1 MLLKMSGRPKE
12 MVKGSILMTDNPT
25 PTVGMDAPSV
35 QSYLTLLQGVINRM
49 ASNCTGCKTWCITL
63 VSATIVIIADK
74 GKPNYVW
81 IALVPLALF
90 LFLDSYYLGLE
101 RRFRTLY
108 NDFVHK
114 LHAGT
119 ATTNDVY
126 NLTPSGGFSVT
137 VWSTANSCISLSI
150 WSFYGLLAAML
161 IIVRLWI
168 LPRP

>member
-1 MLLKMSGRPKE
+1 MSE
-12 MVKGSILMTDNPT
+12 VNLNSSAVKC
-25 PTVGMDAPSV
+25 
-35 QSYLTLLQGVINRM
+35 YLTLLQGVINRM

-90 LFLDSYYLGLE
+90 FFLDAYYLGLE
-101 RRFRTLY
+101 HRFRTLY

-126 NLTPSGGFSVT
+126 NLTPSGGFYVT
-137 VWSTANSCISLSI
+137 VLSTANSCRSLSI
-150 WSFYGLLAAML
+150 WPFYGLLAAML
-161 IIVRLWI
+161 VAVHTWI
-168 LPRP
+168 LSLS